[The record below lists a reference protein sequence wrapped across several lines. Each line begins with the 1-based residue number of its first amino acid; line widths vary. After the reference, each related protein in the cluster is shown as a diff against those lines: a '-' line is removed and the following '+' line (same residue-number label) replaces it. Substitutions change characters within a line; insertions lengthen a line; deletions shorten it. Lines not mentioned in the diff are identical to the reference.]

1 MDEAR
6 FTQRDLVEQRLKQPD
21 DLGEM
26 AWVFK
31 VVSAAVVDGDTF
43 DAVLDLGFG
52 VWKKE
57 RFRLLRCNAPERGQ
71 PGWSQ
76 ATDALATMLINP
88 KNCYLWSRKTKR
100 DKYGR
105 YLADVW
111 FSGRQKWLSDIMLA
125 SGLVEEY
132 LP

>member
-1 MDEAR
+1 MDSILM
-6 FTQRDLVEQRLKQPD
+6 QRELVEHRLKQPD
-21 DLGEM
+21 DLGKM
-26 AWVFK
+26 AWVFN
-31 VVSAAVVDGDTF
+31 VSGMRAVDGDTF
-43 DAVLDLGFG
+43 DAEIDLGFR
-52 VWKKE
+52 VFRVE

-71 PGWSQ
+71 PGWHA
-76 ATDALATMLINP
+76 ATNLIHELMLDTGA
-88 KNCYLWSRKTKR
+88 YLWSRKTKR

-111 FSGRQKWLSDIMLA
+111 FGDRQQWLSDIMLA

>member
-1 MDEAR
+1 MDSIL
-6 FTQRDLVEQRLKQPD
+6 TQREMVEQRLKQPD

-26 AWVFK
+26 AWVFN
-31 VVSAAVVDGDTF
+31 VSVMRAVDGDTF
-43 DAVLDLGFG
+43 DAEIDLGFR
-52 VWKKE
+52 VFTVE

-71 PGWSQ
+71 PGWQ
-76 ATDALATMLINP
+76 AATDALIMAMKWESGT
-88 KNCYLWSRKTKR
+88 YLWSRKTKR

-111 FSGRQKWLSDIMLA
+111 FSQRGQWLSDIMLA

>member
-1 MDEAR
+1 MDSIL
-6 FTQRDLVEQRLKQPD
+6 TQRELVEQRLKQPD

-26 AWVFK
+26 AWVFN
-31 VVSAAVVDGDTF
+31 VSAMRAVDGDTF

-71 PGWSQ
+71 PGWQ
-76 ATDALATMLINP
+76 AATDALIAAMQLESGT
-88 KNCYLWSRKTKR
+88 YLWSRKTKR

-105 YLADVW
+105 YLGDVW

>member
-1 MDEAR
+1 MDSILK
-6 FTQRDLVEQRLKQPD
+6 QRELVEQRLKQPD
-21 DLGEM
+21 DMGEM

-31 VVSAAVVDGDTF
+31 VLNAAAVDGDTF
-43 DAVLDLGFG
+43 EAVLDLGFG
-52 VWKKE
+52 IWKRE

-71 PGWSQ
+71 PGWGE
-76 ATDALATMLINP
+76 ANIKLIHELTWETGR
-88 KNCYLWSRKTKR
+88 YLWSRKTKR

-111 FSGRQKWLSDIMLA
+111 FSGRQKWLSDIMLK

>member
-21 DLGEM
+21 DMGEM

-71 PGWSQ
+71 PGWGD
-76 ATDALATMLINP
+76 ATTKLIHEFMLDAGR
-88 KNCYLWSRKTKR
+88 YLWSRKTKR

>member
-1 MDEAR
+1 MDSIL
-6 FTQRDLVEQRLKQPD
+6 TQRELVEQRLRQPD
-21 DLGEM
+21 DMGEM
-26 AWVFK
+26 AWVFS
-31 VVSAAVVDGDTF
+31 VVSASVVDGDTF
-43 DAVLDLGFG
+43 DAVMDLGFG
-52 VWKKE
+52 VLKKE

-71 PGWSQ
+71 PGWGD
-76 ATDALATMLINP
+76 ATTKLIHELMLDTS
-88 KNCYLWSRKTKR
+88 CYLWSRKTKR

-105 YLADVW
+105 YLGDVW

>member
-1 MDEAR
+1 MESILK
-6 FTQRDLVEQRLKQPD
+6 QRELVGQRLRQPD
-21 DLGEM
+21 DMGEM

-31 VVSAAVVDGDTF
+31 VVSAVAVDGDTF
-43 DAVLDLGFG
+43 ESFLDLGFG
-52 VWKKE
+52 VWNKE

-71 PGWSQ
+71 PGWAD
-76 ATDALATMLINP
+76 ATTKLIYELGLDTDR
-88 KNCYLWSRKTKR
+88 YLWSRKTKR

-111 FSGRQKWLSDIMLA
+111 FSQRGQWLSDIMLA

>member
-1 MDEAR
+1 MDSILK
-6 FTQRDLVEQRLKQPD
+6 QRELVEQRLRQPD

-26 AWVFK
+26 AWLFRLK
-31 VVSAAVVDGDTF
+31 VATVVDGDTF
-43 DAVLDLGFG
+43 DAWLDLGFG
-52 VWKKE
+52 VWKTE

-76 ATDALATMLINP
+76 ATDALASHLELP

-111 FSGRQKWLSDIMLA
+111 FGGREQWLSDIMLT

>member
-21 DLGEM
+21 DMGEM

-71 PGWSQ
+71 PGWQ
-76 ATDALATMLINP
+76 AATDALIAAMKRESGT
-88 KNCYLWSRKTKR
+88 YLWSRKTKR

-111 FSGRQKWLSDIMLA
+111 FSQRGQWLSDIMLA

>member
-1 MDEAR
+1 MDSILK
-6 FTQRDLVEQRLKQPD
+6 QRELVEQRLKQPD
-21 DLGEM
+21 DMGEM
-26 AWVFK
+26 AWLFRVY
-31 VVSAAVVDGDTF
+31 SMIAVDGDTF
-43 DAVLDLGFG
+43 YAHVDLGFG
-52 VWKKE
+52 VWKRE

-71 PGWSQ
+71 PGWSAAKEALIA
-76 ATDALATMLINP
+76 ATKWDPDT
-88 KNCYLWSRKTKR
+88 YLWSRKTKR

>member
-1 MDEAR
+1 MDSILK
-6 FTQRDLVEQRLKQPD
+6 QRELVEQRLKQPD

-26 AWVFK
+26 AWLFRVYTMI
-31 VVSAAVVDGDTF
+31 AVDGDTF
-43 DAVLDLGFG
+43 DASSDLGFG

-71 PGWSQ
+71 PGWQ
-76 ATDALATMLINP
+76 AATDALIAAIKWEKGT
-88 KNCYLWSRKTKR
+88 YLWSRKTKR

-111 FSGRQKWLSDIMLA
+111 FGDRQQWLSDIMLA

>member
-1 MDEAR
+1 MDSIL
-6 FTQRDLVEQRLKQPD
+6 TQRDLVEQRLRQPD
-21 DLGEM
+21 DMGEM
-26 AWVFK
+26 AWVFA
-31 VVSAAVVDGDTF
+31 VVSASVVDGDTF

-71 PGWSQ
+71 PGWQ
-76 ATDALATMLINP
+76 AATEALIVAIKWDKGT
-88 KNCYLWSRKTKR
+88 YLWSRKTKR

>member
-1 MDEAR
+1 MDSILK
-6 FTQRDLVEQRLKQPD
+6 QREIVEQRLKQPD

-31 VVSAAVVDGDTF
+31 AYSLSAVDGDTF
-43 DAVLDLGFG
+43 DAVMDLGFG
-52 VWKKE
+52 IWKKE

-71 PGWSQ
+71 PGWYEAKDLLENQFPIVGS
-76 ATDALATMLINP
+76 
-88 KNCYLWSRKTKR
+88 CYLWSRKTKR

-105 YLADVW
+105 YLGDVW

>member
-1 MDEAR
+1 MDSIL
-6 FTQRDLVEQRLKQPD
+6 TQRDLVEQRLRQPD
-21 DLGEM
+21 DMGEM
-26 AWVFK
+26 AWVFA
-31 VVSAAVVDGDTF
+31 VVSASVVDGDTF

-71 PGWSQ
+71 PGWQ
-76 ATDALATMLINP
+76 AATDALIAAIKWDKGT
-88 KNCYLWSRKTKR
+88 YLWSRKTKR

-111 FSGRQKWLSDIMLA
+111 FGDRQKWLSDIMLA